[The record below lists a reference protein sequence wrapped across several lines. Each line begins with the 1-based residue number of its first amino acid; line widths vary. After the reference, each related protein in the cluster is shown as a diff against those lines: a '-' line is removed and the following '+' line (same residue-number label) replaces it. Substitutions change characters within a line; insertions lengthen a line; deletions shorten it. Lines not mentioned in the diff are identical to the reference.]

1 MIEGAPILPKG
12 WKPTSDAY
20 ADNTVG
26 YSFSYYLLPPSKN
39 FTKNMGQAE
48 KTLLL
53 EHARYL
59 KEAGLRFEESLDHD
73 TQYGL
78 DAWLPKATEMEIRQ
92 IAAND
97 SAIKANL
104 GFHVRYHKLVSQGL
118 KRRAVVRDET
128 GKEVSW

>member
-1 MIEGAPILPKG
+1 MIDNKPVLPKG
-12 WKPTSDAY
+12 WKPTSDSY

-26 YSFSYYLLPPSKN
+26 YSFEYILLTPYKN
-39 FTKNMGQAE
+39 FTKNMGEVE

-59 KEAGLRFEESLDHD
+59 KEAGMNFEGNDPDKEF
-73 TQYGL
+73 GL
-78 DAWLPKATEMEIRQ
+78 VARISDATEKEIRK

-97 SAIKANL
+97 PAIKANA
-104 GFHVRYHKLVSQGL
+104 GFHVRYHQVVRQGP
-118 KRRAVVRDET
+118 KRRPVLRDES